1 MDADVVM
8 EPTAPVQ
15 AAPEVVSAPAENTEV
30 PASEPVPEQG
40 AEQAAEPSGEQG
52 GEQGAS
58 GGARRAPRPSQGPP
72 QKGTSL
78 FPTARVAKIIK
89 VRTQGVRHATDRPG
103 RQCRGYL
110 QQGGNLPNQ
119 HGIGA

>member
-8 EPTAPVQ
+8 EPSAQVQTAP
-15 AAPEVVSAPAENTEV
+15 EMVSVPAESTEV
-30 PASEPVPEQG
+30 PANEPVPEQG
-40 AEQAAEPSGEQG
+40 AEQAAEPSAEQG

-72 QKGTSL
+72 QKGASL

-89 VRTQGVRHATDRPG
+89 VRTPGVRRATDRTG